1 MRRSFIPRSF
11 VPQSFMPRSY
21 MHRSLVARSFEVAA
35 RSCIIEAISGFAS
48 NLSGSYS
55 GVILRF
61 ECRRFPAFGV
71 MLTGAVFPSQRRT
84 ARVNVRRTFSLV
96 PVRYTGWFP
105 SGPGLRDGHPS
116 IATSKELPRAG
127 RQGRQRNKR
136 RPQDRFSPAFPEP
149 SCGRLRT
156 HVWAGL
162 HLTSLAVSD
171 LSTQALIF

>member
-21 MHRSLVARSFEVAA
+21 MHRSLVARSFESPLAVASSKQFQA
-35 RSCIIEAISGFAS
+35 SPAI
-48 NLSGSYS
+48 YQVPTR

-105 SGPGLRDGHPS
+105 SGPGLRDGHHS